1 MDYRAA
7 IVTGAGRGIGRQ
19 VAADLVAEGN
29 RVLACA
35 RTVADLESL
44 VEELGVDEVS
54 PFVVDLA
61 DTDAADR
68 IVAAALT
75 RFGRLDIV
83 VNNAGGPSAKRLD
96 AMTNERWR
104 AAFEVDFF
112 GSLAM
117 SMGSGSVGSLV
128 WQGFGGG

>member
-68 IVAAALT
+68 IIAAALA